1 MCVNSGWAM
10 AHEQAMKRIPACVV
24 GSMCSLLIHWNIFFF
39 FLQFLVDQRRE
50 DYDIANIFLLY
61 RADDIYDNAL
71 DSYNLFF
78 LIIYDHWSGDIVV
91 RPTDLSHLAH
101 WTIWI
106 LQVKYYNM

>member
-1 MCVNSGWAM
+1 MCVNSGWAV
-10 AHEQAMKRIPACVV
+10 AHEQSMKRIPACVV
-24 GSMCSLLIHWNIFFF
+24 RVHVQFVDPLKTI

-50 DYDIANIFLLY
+50 DYDIADIFLLY

-71 DSYNLFF
+71 DSYKLFF
-78 LIIYDHWSGDIVV
+78 LIVYDHWSGDIVV